1 MRDAASSFVKGFCI
15 GAADVVPGVSGG
27 TMAFILGIYRR
38 LIDAIR
44 AFDTSLVRLLL
55 AGRFRDAIR
64 HVDVSLLAP
73 LTVGIFAALLFFTRV
88 VPLPR
93 LIESHP
99 ELVYGLFFGLIVAS
113 IVVLIRSLG
122 AIRPREWVA
131 GLFGVAVG
139 FGIVNLVPVSTPDAP
154 WFIALSGTL
163 AISAMLVPGIS
174 GSFVLL
180 ILRKYAYVFDGIGR
194 FDPAIVIPF
203 GIGVVVGLVAFS
215 RVLAWLIREWYRVTL
230 LTICVRADRLAMGC
244 LAVSG
249 APFPDRGRRETS
261 PLERSDLAGNGRRH
275 DAGRIGSDGDWARSG
290 RHGSPSRTVAWRD
303 AAHLRRTIDDARAAR
318 GGVDAP
324 GPVARSRRKHHRIG
338 YRP

>member
-230 LTICVRADRLAMGC
+230 LTICGVLTGSLWVVWPFQERRFQIVDGERHLLSSDPIWPGTVDVTTLGALGLMAIGLALVATVHH
-244 LAVSG
+244 LARWRG
-249 APFPDRGRRETS
+249 ATP
-261 PLERSDLAGNGRRH
+261 H
-275 DAGRIGSDGDWARSG
+275 I
-290 RHGSPSRTVAWRD
+290 
-303 AAHLRRTIDDARAAR
+303 
-318 GGVDAP
+318 
-324 GPVARSRRKHHRIG
+324 
-338 YRP
+338 